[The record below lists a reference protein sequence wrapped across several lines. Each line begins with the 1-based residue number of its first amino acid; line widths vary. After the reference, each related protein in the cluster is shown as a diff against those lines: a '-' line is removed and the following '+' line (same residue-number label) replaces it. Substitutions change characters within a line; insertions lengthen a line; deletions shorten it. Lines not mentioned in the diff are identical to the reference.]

1 MNLDRM
7 INQMA
12 HITGHSRKE
21 VIQALR
27 ELSRMPVVQKSK
39 GGKRDDQKA
48 GK

>member
-27 ELSRMPVVQKSK
+27 ELSGMSMVQKPK